1 MNIGRP
7 KDLIKHKKILE
18 AAKTLFLRQ
27 GYHGSSMNQIAREA
41 GVTKLTI
48 YNHFQ
53 DKESL
58 FASAIAETC
67 EASLNTRRVQ
77 LHADSNFREDF
88 FKLCQLVME
97 IVNLPE
103 AIKLEHLLLE
113 LAAEQNPLV
122 TPFYQA
128 SHQRL
133 ASVWYD
139 FFHQAGQLGFIQQH
153 AVEVQTQLVLSLLF
167 GHRHH
172 EVLLGVRPIPG
183 AEESRQIIHNAIELF
198 MLKYQKSAN

>member
-1 MNIGRP
+1 
-7 KDLIKHKKILE
+7 
-18 AAKTLFLRQ
+18 
-27 GYHGSSMNQIAREA
+27 MNQIAKEA

-53 DKESL
+53 DKETL
-58 FASAIAETC
+58 FTSAIAETC
-67 EASLNTRRVQ
+67 EQSLNTRRVQ
-77 LHADSNFREDF
+77 LHADSNFIEDF
-88 FKLCQLVME
+88 SKLCQLNMD

-122 TPFYQA
+122 MPFYQA

-139 FFHQAGQLGFIQQH
+139 FFRQAIQLGFIQEH
-153 AVEVQTQLVLSLLF
+153 AVQIQTQLLLSLLF

-172 EVLLGVRPIPG
+172 EVLLGVRPIPDQQ
-183 AEESRQIIHNAIELF
+183 ESQQIIQHAIELF
-198 MLKYQKSAN
+198 MLKYHQ